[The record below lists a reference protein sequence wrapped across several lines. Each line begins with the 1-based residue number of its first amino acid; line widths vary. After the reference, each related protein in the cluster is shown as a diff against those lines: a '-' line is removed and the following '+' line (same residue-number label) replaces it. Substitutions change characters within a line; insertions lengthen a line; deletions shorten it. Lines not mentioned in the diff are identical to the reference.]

1 MKGDTPQNEIDKEE
15 LGLIVRRLRLEAG
28 LTQEE
33 FAEKL
38 SRQSGR
44 NYTVKMISLYENGKD
59 HMNAC
64 VLFDIAEFFNI
75 SLDVLAP
82 SRIKDGNANND

>member
-1 MKGDTPQNEIDKEE
+1 MKNDTPQNEIDKKEI
-15 LGLIVRRLRLEAG
+15 GMIVQRLRLEAG
-28 LTQEE
+28 WTQEE

-64 VLFDIAEFFNI
+64 VLFDIVSLFNI
-75 SLDVLAP
+75 SLDVLSP
-82 SRIKDGNANND
+82 SRIKDGKASSD